1 MDKVYYYDRN
11 GNLRLTFNEF
21 DDAGNGQY
29 LIDSS
34 DLKNWVWGYDEE
46 FGRISNF
53 RRTKGS
59 YKIAIYVLT
68 RSTADRDALCDI
80 FDEDIQAGQA
90 GWFELRGWKQKCFVT
105 EADHAYMD
113 DEIEWRVTFEIIT
126 ETSTWTRENTTSYN
140 GVDTAEASDLGR
152 DYSMEE
158 GDTESGRGYAEAS
171 GGGSNELMDSFG
183 ELLIDSD
190 GQVLIDSSGAS
201 GRVGYGYSIVSSYAK
216 RISLP
221 VDGNGYRVTFYGAV
235 TNPVIYLNGNP
246 VRVLTSVSSGER
258 LVVTSNGREKTIYKV
273 SAQGVKT
280 DYFVYRD
287 KEHTPFFSIGKS
299 TELTYGEVKF
309 DFTTIEN
316 RSEPS
321 WN

>member
-1 MDKVYYYDRN
+1 MEIDKVYYYNRN
-11 GNLRLTFNEF
+11 GILKLTLNEHPYWCDGGEF
-21 DDAGNGQY
+21 KD
-29 LIDSS
+29 
-34 DLKNWVWGYDEE
+34 WVWSYDES
-46 FGRISNF
+46 FSRFRNF
-53 RRTKGS
+53 RRTKQE
-59 YKIAIYVLT
+59 YPLT
-68 RSTADRDALCDI
+68 ISIVDQDKTSRDVLCDI
-80 FDEDIQAGQA
+80 FDEDVQAGEP
-90 GWFELRGWKQKCFVT
+90 GYLMINGWKLSCYIV
-105 EADHAYMD
+105 EAERSFWAQALDYQID
-113 DEIEWRVTFEIIT
+113 FKIVS
-126 ETSTWTRENTTSYN
+126 ETSTWTRETTTSYN
-140 GVDTAEASDLGR
+140 GVETAEASDLGR

-158 GDTESGRGYAEAS
+158 GDEESGRGYAEAS

-183 ELLIDSD
+183 ELLVDSD
-190 GQVLIDSSGAS
+190 GEVLIDSSGAT

-235 TNPVIYLNGNP
+235 TNPVIYLNGQP
-246 VRVLTSVSSGER
+246 VRVLTSVASGER
-258 LVVTSNGREKTIYKV
+258 LVVTSNGREKTIFKV

>member
-1 MDKVYYYDRN
+1 MDKVFYYDRN
-11 GNLRLTFNEF
+11 GVLRLTFNEHPYF
-21 DDAGNGQY
+21 CG
-29 LIDSS
+29 DSVFK
-34 DLKNWVWGYDEE
+34 DWTWGYDTE
-46 FGRISNF
+46 FGKLKNF
-53 RRTKGS
+53 YRAKTEYPFTITITKPDLE
-59 YKIAIYVLT
+59 A
-68 RSTADRDALCDI
+68 RDALCNV
-80 FDEDIQAGQA
+80 FTEDVEAGA
-90 GWFELRGWKQKCFVT
+90 PGYLMIRNWKLPCYIV
-105 EADHAYMD
+105 EAEHDFFGTLLDHQ
-113 DEIEWRVTFEIIT
+113 IKFNVIS
-126 ETSTWTRENTTSYN
+126 ETSTWTRETTTSYN
-140 GVDTAEASDLGR
+140 GVETAEASDLGR

-158 GDTESGRGYAEAS
+158 GDEESGRGYAEAS

-183 ELLIDSD
+183 ELLVDSD
-190 GQVLIDSSGAS
+190 GNVLIDSSGAT

-235 TNPVIYLNGNP
+235 TNPVIYLNGQP
-246 VRVLTSVSSGER
+246 VRVLTSVASGER

>member
-1 MDKVYYYDRN
+1 MSVRDKIYYYNRN
-11 GNLRLTFNEF
+11 GILKLTFNANVYFADTTGWNDWSWDF
-21 DDAGNGQY
+21 DNLYG
-29 LIDSS
+29 
-34 DLKNWVWGYDEE
+34 K
-46 FGRISNF
+46 ISNF
-53 RRTKGS
+53 RRSRGT
-59 YKIAIYVLT
+59 YALNIVIA
-68 RSTADRDALCDI
+68 STDKKLHDEMCNV
-80 FDEDIQAGQA
+80 FTEDIVAGEP
-90 GWFELRGWKQKCFVT
+90 GKIMLRGWSLDCFVT
-105 EADHAYMD
+105 AVNYTHGAGTWMPHGHAYTVQSMD
-113 DEIEWRVTFEIIT
+113 
-126 ETSTWTRENTTSYN
+126 STWTRETTTSYN
-140 GVDTAEASDLGR
+140 GVETAEASDLGR

-183 ELLIDSD
+183 ELLVDSD
-190 GQVLIDSSGAS
+190 GEVLIDSSGAT

-235 TNPVIYLNGNP
+235 TNPVIYLNGQP
-246 VRVLTSVSSGER
+246 VRVLTSVASGER

>member
-1 MDKVYYYDRN
+1 MEIDKVYYYNRN
-11 GNLRLTFNEF
+11 GTLRLTLNEYPYWCDGGEF
-21 DDAGNGQY
+21 KDWEW
-29 LIDSS
+29 S
-34 DLKNWVWGYDEE
+34 YDES
-46 FGRISNF
+46 FSRFKNF
-53 RRTKGS
+53 RRTKQE
-59 YKIAIYVLT
+59 YPLT
-68 RSTADRDALCDI
+68 ISIVDQDKTSRDVLCDI
-80 FDEDIQAGQA
+80 FDEDVQAGEP
-90 GWFELRGWKQKCFVT
+90 GYLMINGWKLSCYIV
-105 EADHAYMD
+105 EAERSFWAQALDYQID
-113 DEIEWRVTFEIIT
+113 FKIVS
-126 ETSTWTRENTTSYN
+126 ETSTWTRETTTSYN
-140 GVDTAEASDLGR
+140 GVETAEASDLGR

-183 ELLIDSD
+183 ELLVDSD
-190 GQVLIDSSGAS
+190 GEVLIDSSGAT

-235 TNPVIYLNGNP
+235 TDPVIYLNGNP
-246 VRVLTSVSSGER
+246 VRVLTSVASGER
-258 LVVTSNGREKTIYKV
+258 LVVTSNGREKTIFKV

-299 TELTYGEVKF
+299 TALTYGEVKF